1 MRVTSCLQRGQCDMA
16 RSRGRRT
23 VSRDIVAQMRRVRNL
38 LLDNGMGES
47 NLQTIVQR
55 VGGRVLTRE
64 MGAC

>member
-1 MRVTSCLQRGQCDMA
+1 MELAVQRRQCDMA
-16 RSRGRRT
+16 MSRGRRT

-64 MGAC
+64 MGAR